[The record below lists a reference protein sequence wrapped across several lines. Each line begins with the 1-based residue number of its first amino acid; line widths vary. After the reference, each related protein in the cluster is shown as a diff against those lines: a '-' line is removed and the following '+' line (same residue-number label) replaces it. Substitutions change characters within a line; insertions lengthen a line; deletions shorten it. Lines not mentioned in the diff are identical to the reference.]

1 MIFSSCVDVVHVIIC
16 TQEIILIECMYLDI
30 IAVYMYTVCVNKPT
44 YI

>member
-1 MIFSSCVDVVHVIIC
+1 MIFSSCVDVVHVII
-16 TQEIILIECMYLDI
+16 QEIILIECMYLDI